1 MEKRADIELS
11 FLLLRNEPVVRLIFT
26 YNSELIRQL
35 KAKTAARWS
44 NELNGW
50 YISCSDFD
58 PDRFRKEFGE
68 SHYLHAT
75 AQNATAILEHAKAKN
90 PGRATILP
98 SLLFKEPNEDFEQKL
113 GQFMGWMIS
122 KRYSEQTVKVY
133 CECLKLFFRYY
144 HDKKV
149 EEIDQ
154 QDLVEFNNRYILANG
169 YSATMQNQ
177 TVNALKLF
185 YGRLEG
191 MKLKIEELE
200 RPRRAHPLPN
210 VLSKEEVLQ
219 ILRACINPKHRTML
233 CLIYACGLRRGE
245 LLKLKP
251 ADIASSRGLLIV
263 RQGKGNK
270 DRIVPISEKTIE
282 MLRDYYRMYK
292 PREWLFEGQIAGQPY
307 SERSL
312 QMVLKHALTAARIKK
327 PVTLHWLRHSYATHL
342 LENGTDLRYI
352 QELLG
357 HKSSKTTEI
366 YTHVTARSLQKIKS
380 PFDDLEL

>member
-11 FLLLRNEPVVRLIFT
+11 FQLLRMEPVVQLIFV
-26 YNSELIRQL
+26 YNSELIRHL
-35 KAKTAARWS
+35 KAKTTARWS

-50 YISCSDFD
+50 YIPCNEFH

-68 SHYLHAT
+68 AYYLRAT
-75 AQNATAILEHAKAKN
+75 KQNADEIIKRTKEKN
-90 PGRATILP
+90 PGQKTKLP
-98 SLLFKEPNEDFEQKL
+98 SLLFKDPNGDFEQKL
-113 GQFMGWMIS
+113 GQFRNWMLS
-122 KRYSEQTVKVY
+122 KRYSEQTIKVY
-133 CECLKLFFRYY
+133 CECLRTFFRYC
-144 HDKKV
+144 HEKKV
-149 EEIDQ
+149 EEIDHR
-154 QDLVEFNNRYILANG
+154 DLVEFNNQYNLANG
-169 YSATMQNQ
+169 YSATFQNQ

-191 MKLKIEELE
+191 MQLKIEELE
-200 RPRRAHPLPN
+200 RPRRAHSLPN

-219 ILRACINPKHRTML
+219 ILRACINTKHRTML

-245 LLKLKP
+245 LLHLQP
-251 ADIASSRGLLIV
+251 ADIASNRGLLIV

-270 DRIVPISEKTIE
+270 DRIVPISDKTIE
-282 MLRDYYRMYK
+282 MLRNYYRMYK
-292 PREWLFEGQIAGQPY
+292 PRVWLFEGQFAGQPY

-312 QMVLKHALTAARIKK
+312 QMVLKHALEAAHIKK

-380 PFDDLEL
+380 PFDDLQI